1 MKKSFMTRVLAVSL
15 SAAMA
20 FSMSSASNLVTASAA
35 STVNLKT
42 TFKTLKVNQKYKL
55 TLKKNTLN
63 WKITKVTTSNK
74 KICTVY
80 GKTASSVMLKGKGV
94 GRAKIKVK
102 VKTTK
107 RKYPKNIKWMTCTAN
122 VKADDTATTEAFKAT
137 SAVAN
142 STTEVR
148 VSFNQAIDTPDAT
161 NFAISDG
168 VTVSKAELAKDKKS
182 VVLTIAGADF
192 GKNYDLTVT
201 GIKVAGKAQAEQKLT
216 FTTPASEVKY
226 PMTLEAKDTILKSDG
241 QDQTVVTFTIKDAAT
256 GNPITDKNVEVAFT
270 ASLGKFAEQRV
281 SIQNGVATVMYTSE
295 ALKETQVAKI
305 TATVVESRDN
315 KDLMG
320 LNTATS
326 ITLTPNPGD
335 TSIGAIITS
344 ATAPTA
350 DRVIAYFNQKVKASD
365 FKTKSGKIDKSKFEC
380 VVKSGLDN
388 GWVDVDKATTTHEV
402 IGILDVDTAE
412 ENALQLLVNK
422 PMVDNTNVSVR
433 FKNNTETDSIIQ
445 ADNTVFFKLTDAR
458 QPAVL
463 NATSEGMREI
473 KIEFS
478 EAVLPSVFCNGDLTS
493 GEKRFAADNINNY
506 LIDGEPLSNWWVNET
521 PDNPD
526 NETPD
531 ESNSKVKKTS
541 TKDDKPANATAEE
554 YDGRIKVGSY
564 RDGEDTRHVVTIKVG
579 KKRYLNPGTHRISI
593 SNVGDWAA
601 KTDRERNIVNT
612 EGFDFVVPSNDL
624 VPTFEVTP
632 QSPEQW
638 LVTFNS
644 PVSEVNNSDTITT
657 PNSDDIK
664 SILRLQQY
672 SGGTWVDISD
682 TDADRGKNPIRVSKI
697 DNDKN
702 QYIVEVTNDWTEVYD
717 TVGTKTNYFNYDLR
731 LHMDANTIV
740 NLANNKQNAAI
751 DVPLTGDI
759 MKSPDTVSPV
769 IGEVVQAVDESG
781 YTLESYNVTMSEPVK
796 LSDGSNGANGANGEG
811 LTPSQT
817 QRQRAADDGRLG
829 VPAPSAQFIS
839 ADNGQTVNG
848 VISSEA
854 FIDAEDM
861 TINIEP
867 ETQLSAGEWRLVISS
882 ISDDYGN
889 TASTVT
895 HTINVTRETA
905 TSDFRVVWAAVSNNL
920 DYDGGESIQSAVN
933 AGRGNYIFVK
943 FNKPVTMTGNS
954 TNAQV
959 TGNYTINGNTLPTGT
974 EIAANIKG
982 YDDHDN
988 VTDSI
993 TIKLPTGNFNWNDQ
1007 IYNVDSRNAM
1017 LNISKAITSTT
1028 GSTLSNGG
1036 MIRIPFQYGRAVTD
1050 GEVGSIDTNDTTD
1063 VRINSLKASSDAV
1076 WGNHADE
1083 RLAAADAN
1091 DETKVKEYF
1100 NKLKA
1105 ALANDQ
1111 YRKIILTNNIDLDD
1125 TDSVASSVFGKGHTL
1140 TINRAVDIDLNGYN
1154 INGNVVVSTTDCVDK
1169 VRIMNSVAALSE
1181 ITGYSG
1187 NKENVPTLKVTAG
1200 SVKDFV
1206 IENVRV
1212 NKANEGYAVNINDVY
1227 KNSFVNNGTIN
1238 GDVVITDSNTAGF
1251 DAGTGKMING
1261 DILINTK
1268 GEVNLEGD
1276 FTGDDYKKCKI
1287 EVNQAAVVRVCEGAK
1302 LSNRINVNANSKDAR
1317 IIVLNDSGS
1326 TELNGSSIHAYTV
1339 VRVTIPQGT
1348 NVELVIEK
1356 VGAEFKSVD
1365 RNNKDLT
1372 SKVPASEA
1380 VDVNT
1385 TNGLKPGNSNLKLAL
1400 ENLNVLDGK
1409 TSTEANAAVGNQTV
1423 TVGAIETTATGIKVS
1438 ELQRTIESIN
1448 NISDGNSEQGTR
1460 VEYEFSA
1467 TYTLVTTS
1475 VATKKTI
1482 ENGDTVIVSKEKP
1495 ATNGTDRVRVVI
1507 TAKDKATKKV
1517 VSEVTKYIDITNP

>member
-122 VKADDTATTEAFKAT
+122 VKADDTPATEAFKAT

-168 VTVSKAELAKDKKS
+168 VTVSKAELAEDKKS

-478 EAVLPSVFCNGDLTS
+478 EAVLPSVFCNGTLTS
-493 GEKRFAADNINNY
+493 GDKRFAADNINNY

-526 NETPD
+526 NEIPD
-531 ESNSKVKKTS
+531 ESNRKVKKTS

-564 RDGEDTRHVVTIKVG
+564 KDGEDTRHVVTIKVG

-1083 RLAAADAN
+1083 RLAASDVN

-1200 SVKDFV
+1200 SVKHFV
-1206 IENVRV
+1206 IENVKV

-1227 KNSFVNNGTIN
+1227 KDSFVNNGTIN
-1238 GDVVITDSNTAGF
+1238 GDVVITDSNKAGF
-1251 DAGTGKMING
+1251 DAGAGKMVNG
-1261 DILINTK
+1261 NILINTK

-1276 FTGDDYKKCKI
+1276 FTTDYADCTI

-1317 IIVLNDSGS
+1317 IIVLNDSGN
-1326 TELNGSSIHAYTV
+1326 TALNGTEIHAYTV

-1348 NVELVIEK
+1348 AVKLFVEK

-1372 SKVPASEA
+1372 NKVPATEA
-1380 VDVNT
+1380 IDVNNKDNNMT
-1385 TNGLKPGNSNLKLAL
+1385 PQDSEVKKAL
-1400 ENLNVLDGK
+1400 QNLNVYTGEREGD
-1409 TSTEANAAVGNQTV
+1409 AVGDQTV
-1423 TVGAIETTATGIKVS
+1423 TCGAIATSTTAINVTKLQAKIK
-1438 ELQRTIESIN
+1438 ELKVTE
-1448 NISDGNSEQGTR
+1448 SDGT
-1460 VEYEFSA
+1460 EYEFSA

-1482 ENGDTVIVSKEKP
+1482 ENGETVIIKKDKP
-1495 ATNGTDRVRVVI
+1495 AENGTDRVRVVI
-1507 TAKDKATKKV
+1507 TAKDKATDKV

>member
-122 VKADDTATTEAFKAT
+122 VKADDTAATEEFKAT

-168 VTVSKAELAKDKKS
+168 VTVSKAELAEDKKS

-478 EAVLPSVFCNGDLTS
+478 EAVLPSVFCNGTLTS
-493 GEKRFAADNINNY
+493 GDKRFAADNINNY

-526 NETPD
+526 NEIPD
-531 ESNSKVKKTS
+531 ESNRKVKKTS

-564 RDGEDTRHVVTIKVG
+564 KDGEDTRHVVTIKVG

-1083 RLAAADAN
+1083 RLAASDVN

-1200 SVKDFV
+1200 SVKHFV
-1206 IENVRV
+1206 IENVKV

-1227 KNSFVNNGTIN
+1227 KDSFVNNGTIN
-1238 GDVVITDSNTAGF
+1238 GDVVITDSNKAGF
-1251 DAGTGKMING
+1251 DAGAGKMVNG
-1261 DILINTK
+1261 NILINTK

-1276 FTGDDYKKCKI
+1276 FTTDYAGCTI

-1317 IIVLNDSGS
+1317 IIVLNDSGN
-1326 TELNGSSIHAYTV
+1326 TALNGTEIHAYTV

-1348 NVELVIEK
+1348 AVKLFVEK

-1372 SKVPASEA
+1372 NKVPATEA
-1380 VDVNT
+1380 VDVNNKDNNMT
-1385 TNGLKPGNSNLKLAL
+1385 PQDSEVKKAL
-1400 ENLNVLDGK
+1400 QNLNVYTGEREED
-1409 TSTEANAAVGNQTV
+1409 AVGDQTV
-1423 TVGAIETTATGIKVS
+1423 TCGAIATSTTAINVTKLQAKIK
-1438 ELQRTIESIN
+1438 ELKVTE
-1448 NISDGNSEQGTR
+1448 SDGT
-1460 VEYEFSA
+1460 EYEFSA

-1482 ENGDTVIVSKEKP
+1482 ENGETVIIKKDKP
-1495 ATNGTDRVRVVI
+1495 AENGTDRVRVVI
-1507 TAKDKATKKV
+1507 TAKDKATDKV

>member
-122 VKADDTATTEAFKAT
+122 VKADDTPATEAFKAT

-168 VTVSKAELAKDKKS
+168 VTVSKAELAEDKKS

-478 EAVLPSVFCNGDLTS
+478 EAVLPSVFCNGTLTS
-493 GEKRFAADNINNY
+493 GDKRFAADNINNY

-521 PDNPD
+521 PDNPE
-526 NETPD
+526 NEIPD
-531 ESNSKVKKTS
+531 ESNRKVKKTS

-564 RDGEDTRHVVTIKVG
+564 KDGEDTRHVVTIKVG

-1200 SVKDFV
+1200 SVKHFV
-1206 IENVRV
+1206 IENVKV

-1227 KNSFVNNGTIN
+1227 KDSFVNNGTIN
-1238 GDVVITDSNTAGF
+1238 GDVVITDSNKAGF
-1251 DAGTGKMING
+1251 DAGAGKMVNG
-1261 DILINTK
+1261 NILINTK

-1276 FTGDDYKKCKI
+1276 FTTDYAGCTI

-1317 IIVLNDSGS
+1317 IIVLNDSGN
-1326 TELNGSSIHAYTV
+1326 TVLNGTEIHAYTV

-1348 NVELVIEK
+1348 AVRLFVEK

-1372 SKVPASEA
+1372 NKVPATEA
-1380 VDVNT
+1380 IDVNNKDNNMT
-1385 TNGLKPGNSNLKLAL
+1385 PQDSEVKKAL
-1400 ENLNVLDGK
+1400 QNLNVYTGERERD
-1409 TSTEANAAVGNQTV
+1409 AVGDQTV
-1423 TVGAIETTATGIKVS
+1423 TCGAIATSTTAINVTKLQAKIK
-1438 ELQRTIESIN
+1438 ELKVTE
-1448 NISDGNSEQGTR
+1448 SDGT
-1460 VEYEFSA
+1460 EYEFSA

-1482 ENGDTVIVSKEKP
+1482 ENGETVIIKKDKP
-1495 ATNGTDRVRVVI
+1495 AENGTDRVRVVI
-1507 TAKDKATKKV
+1507 TAKDKATDKV

>member
-122 VKADDTATTEAFKAT
+122 VKADDTAATEEFKAT

-168 VTVSKAELAKDKKS
+168 VTVSKAELAEDKKS

-478 EAVLPSVFCNGDLTS
+478 EAVLPSVFCNGTLTS
-493 GEKRFAADNINNY
+493 GDKRFAADNINNY

-526 NETPD
+526 NEIPD
-531 ESNSKVKKTS
+531 ESNRKVKKTS

-564 RDGEDTRHVVTIKVG
+564 KDGEDTRHVVTIKVG

-1091 DETKVKEYF
+1091 DETRVKEYF

-1200 SVKDFV
+1200 SVKHFV
-1206 IENVRV
+1206 IENVKV

-1227 KNSFVNNGTIN
+1227 KDSFVNNGTIN
-1238 GDVVITDSNTAGF
+1238 GDVVITDSNKAGF
-1251 DAGTGKMING
+1251 DAGAGKMVNG
-1261 DILINTK
+1261 NILINTK

-1276 FTGDDYKKCKI
+1276 FTTDYAGCTI
-1287 EVNQAAVVRVCEGAK
+1287 EVNQAAVVRVCEGAA

-1317 IIVLNDSGS
+1317 IIVLNDSGN
-1326 TELNGSSIHAYTV
+1326 TVLNGTEIHAYTV

-1348 NVELVIEK
+1348 KVKLVIEK

-1380 VDVNT
+1380 VDVNDEK
-1385 TNGLKPGNSNLKLAL
+1385 NAMKPESSNIKKAI
-1400 ENLNVLDGK
+1400 ENLDILHGT
-1409 TSTEANAAVGNQTV
+1409 TSIEEGTPAVGNQTV
-1423 TVGAIETTATGIKVS
+1423 TVGAIATTSTAINVTDLQEKIGAIEIQETKSTVTYK
-1438 ELQRTIESIN
+1438 L
-1448 NISDGNSEQGTR
+1448 
-1460 VEYEFSA
+1460 SA

-1482 ENGDTVIVSKEKP
+1482 ENGDTVIIKKDKP
-1495 ATNGTDRVRVVI
+1495 AENATDRVRVVI
-1507 TAKDKATKKV
+1507 TAKDGAKV

>member
-20 FSMSSASNLVTASAA
+20 FSMSSASNLMTASAA

-107 RKYPKNIKWMTCTAN
+107 RKYPKNIKIMTCTAN
-122 VKADDTATTEAFKAT
+122 VKAADTPVTEAFKAT
-137 SAVAN
+137 EAVAN

-168 VTVSKAELAKDKKS
+168 VTVSKAELSEDKKS

-256 GNPITDKNVEVAFT
+256 DQPITDKNVEVAFT

-295 ALKETQVAKI
+295 SLKETQVAKI
-305 TATVVESRDN
+305 TATVVESKDN

-320 LNTATS
+320 LSAATS
-326 ITLTPNPGD
+326 VTLTPNPGD

-365 FKTKSGKIDKSKFEC
+365 FKTKSGKIDKSKFDC
-380 VVKSGLDN
+380 DVRSGLDN
-388 GWVDVDKATTTHEV
+388 GWTEVSGATIKHEV

-412 ENALQLLVNK
+412 ENALQLLVNT
-422 PMVDNTNVSVR
+422 PMTDNTNVSVR
-433 FKNNTETDSIIQ
+433 FKNKTETDSLIQ

-478 EAVLPSVFCNGDLTS
+478 EAVLPSMHTTGTLTS
-493 GEKRFAADNINNY
+493 GSKMFAADNINNY

-531 ESNSKVKKTS
+531 ATNSKVKKTS
-541 TKDDKPANATAEE
+541 SKDDQPANQTREE

-564 RDGEDTRHVVTIKVG
+564 KDGEDTRHVVTIKVG
-579 KKRYLNPGTHRISI
+579 KKRYLNPGTHRISV

-644 PVSEVNNSDTITT
+644 PVSEVNNTDTITT

-672 SGGTWVDISD
+672 SGGSWVDISD
-682 TDADRGKNPIRVSKI
+682 TDADRGKNPIRVSKV

-759 MKSPDTVSPV
+759 MKKPDEISPV

-781 YTLESYNVTMSEPVK
+781 YTLDSYNVTMSEPVK
-796 LSDGSNGANGANGEG
+796 LSDGSDGASGANGEG

-817 QRQRAADDGRLG
+817 QRQTAANDERLG

-839 ADNGQTVNG
+839 ADNGQTING
-848 VISSEA
+848 VISNEA

-889 TASTVT
+889 TTATVT
-895 HTINVTRETA
+895 SPITVTRETA
-905 TSDFRVVWAAVSNNL
+905 ASDFRVVWAAVSSNI
-920 DYDGGESIQSAVN
+920 DYDGGNSIQSAVN
-933 AGRGNYIFVK
+933 SGRGNYIFVK

-982 YDDHDN
+982 YDDHDS

-993 TIKLPTGNFNWNDQ
+993 TIKLPTGNFNWGGNQ
-1007 IYNVDSRNAM
+1007 VYNVDAKNAM

-1036 MIRIPFQYGRAVTD
+1036 MIRIPFQYGRAITGNDVL
-1050 GEVGSIDTNDTTD
+1050 DTNDTTD
-1063 VRINSLKASSDAV
+1063 VRIDSLKASSDAV

-1083 RLAAADAN
+1083 RISTDGRDYNTRL
-1091 DETKVKEYF
+1091 KEYCQ
-1100 NKLKA
+1100 KLKS
-1105 ALANDQ
+1105 ALENDQ
-1111 YRKIILTNNIDLDD
+1111 YRKIILTATIDLDD

-1140 TINRAVDIDLNGYN
+1140 NIKRAVDLDLNGYS

-1169 VRIMNSVAALSE
+1169 MRIMSTVAGTSE
-1181 ITGYSG
+1181 INGYSG
-1187 NKENVPTLKVTAG
+1187 NKENVPTLKVSAG
-1200 SVKDFV
+1200 SVKDFY
-1206 IENVRV
+1206 IENVTV
-1212 NKANEGYAVNINDVY
+1212 NKANDGYAVNINDVY

-1238 GDVVITDSNTAGF
+1238 GDVVITDSNEAGF
-1251 DAGTGKMING
+1251 NAGTGKLTNG
-1261 DILINTK
+1261 NILINTK

-1276 FTGDDYKKCKI
+1276 FTTSYPGTI
-1287 EVNQAAVVRVCEGAK
+1287 EVNQAAVVRVREGAK
-1302 LSNRINVNANSKDAR
+1302 LNQRINVNANSKDAR
-1317 IIVLNDSGS
+1317 IIVLDNSSFVDPG
-1326 TELNGSSIHAYTV
+1326 SIHAYTV

-1348 NVELVIEK
+1348 DVNLIVEK
-1356 VGAEFKSVD
+1356 VGAEFKPVD

-1372 SKVPASEA
+1372 SSTPASEA
-1380 VDVNT
+1380 VDVN
-1385 TNGLKPGNSNLKLAL
+1385 NASNNLSPVDSKIKKTL
-1400 ENLNVLDGK
+1400 ENLNVYSGEVEGSAVGDQSVTCGAIST
-1409 TSTEANAAVGNQTV
+1409 TSTAINVTDLTAKIEDLSKTV
-1423 TVGAIETTATGIKVS
+1423 AEEDGTTYQ
-1438 ELQRTIESIN
+1438 L
-1448 NISDGNSEQGTR
+1448 
-1460 VEYEFSA
+1460 SA

-1482 ENGDTVIVSKEKP
+1482 DVNGTATELIIGKEKP
-1495 ATNGTDRVRVVI
+1495 ADNGKDRVRVVI
-1507 TAKDKATKKV
+1507 TAKDSSGKKV
-1517 VSEVTKYIDITNP
+1517 VSEVTKYIDITAK

>member
-122 VKADDTATTEAFKAT
+122 VKADDTPATEAFKAT

-168 VTVSKAELAKDKKS
+168 VTVSKAELAEDKKS

-478 EAVLPSVFCNGDLTS
+478 EAVLPSVFCNGTLTS
-493 GEKRFAADNINNY
+493 GDKRFAADNINNY

-526 NETPD
+526 NEIPD
-531 ESNSKVKKTS
+531 ESNRKVKKTS

-564 RDGEDTRHVVTIKVG
+564 KDGEDTRHVVTIKVG

-1083 RLAAADAN
+1083 RLAASDVN

-1200 SVKDFV
+1200 SVKHFV
-1206 IENVRV
+1206 IENVKV

-1227 KNSFVNNGTIN
+1227 KDSFVNNGTIN
-1238 GDVVITDSNTAGF
+1238 GDVVITDSNKAGF
-1251 DAGTGKMING
+1251 DAGAGKMVNG
-1261 DILINTK
+1261 NILINTK

-1276 FTGDDYKKCKI
+1276 FTTDYAGCTI

-1317 IIVLNDSGS
+1317 IIVLNDSGN
-1326 TELNGSSIHAYTV
+1326 TALNGTEIHAYTV

-1348 NVELVIEK
+1348 AVKLFVEK

-1372 SKVPASEA
+1372 NKVPATEA
-1380 VDVNT
+1380 IDVNNKDNNMT
-1385 TNGLKPGNSNLKLAL
+1385 PQDSEVKKAL
-1400 ENLNVLDGK
+1400 QNLNVYTGEREGD
-1409 TSTEANAAVGNQTV
+1409 AVGDQTV
-1423 TVGAIETTATGIKVS
+1423 TCGAIATSTTAINVTKLQAKIK
-1438 ELQRTIESIN
+1438 ELKVTE
-1448 NISDGNSEQGTR
+1448 SDGT
-1460 VEYEFSA
+1460 EYEFSA

-1482 ENGDTVIVSKEKP
+1482 ENGETVIIKKDKP
-1495 ATNGTDRVRVVI
+1495 AENGTDRVRVVI
-1507 TAKDKATKKV
+1507 TAKDKATDKV

>member
-122 VKADDTATTEAFKAT
+122 VKADDTPATEAFKAT

-168 VTVSKAELAKDKKS
+168 VTVSKAELAEDKKS

-388 GWVDVDKATTTHEV
+388 GWVDSNTTLTHEIV
-402 IGILDVDTAE
+402 GIMDVDTAE
-412 ENALQLLVNK
+412 ENALQLLVSR

-433 FKNNTETDSIIQ
+433 FKNKTQTDSIIQ

-478 EAVLPSVFCNGDLTS
+478 EAVLPKSYCDGVQQS
-493 GEKRFAADNINNY
+493 QQEVFAADNIDNY
-506 LIDGEPLSNWWVNET
+506 LIDGEPLSNWYVNRT
-521 PDNPD
+521 PVAPD

-531 ESNSKVKKTS
+531 ATNSKVKKTS
-541 TKDDKPANATAEE
+541 TKDDSVANNKQDD
-554 YDGRIKVGSY
+554 YDGTIKVGSY
-564 RDGEDTRHVVTIKVG
+564 KDGDDTRHVVTIKVG
-579 KKRYLNPGTHRISI
+579 KKRYLTPGTHRISV
-593 SNVGDWAA
+593 SNVGDWAS

-644 PVSEVNNSDTITT
+644 PVAEVADTDTITT
-657 PNSDDIK
+657 PNSDVFK

-672 SGGTWVDISD
+672 SGGSWVDISD

-697 DNDKN
+697 NNDKN

-717 TVGTKTNYFNYDLR
+717 TIGTKTNYYNYDLR

-759 MKSPDTVSPV
+759 MKTPDTVSPV

-796 LSDGSNGANGANGEG
+796 LSDGSGEANGANGEG

-817 QRQRAADDGRLG
+817 QRQRANADGRLG

-839 ADNGQTVNG
+839 ANNGQTVNG
-848 VISSEA
+848 IIAEDG

-895 HTINVTRETA
+895 STINVTRETA
-905 TSDFRVVWAAVSNNL
+905 TSDFRVVWAAVSDSLSYN
-920 DYDGGESIQSAVN
+920 DAKGIKSAVAN
-933 AGRGNYIFVK
+933 DRGNYIFVK

-974 EIAANIKG
+974 EIAANIKD
-982 YDDHDN
+982 YDDHDG
-988 VTDSI
+988 VTDSV
-993 TIKLPTGNFNWNDQ
+993 TIKLPTGNFNNGWLGQ
-1007 IYNVDSRNAM
+1007 TFNVSAKNAM

-1036 MIRIPFQYGRAVTD
+1036 MIRIPFQYGVANKNDVT
-1050 GEVGSIDTNDTTD
+1050 SIDSRDTTD
-1063 VRINSLKASSDAV
+1063 VEIDSLKASSDAT
-1076 WGNHADE
+1076 WGNHEDE
-1083 RLAAADAN
+1083 RF
-1091 DETKVKEYF
+1091 EGGKIKTRKEYF
-1100 NKLKA
+1100 EKLKS
-1105 ALANDQ
+1105 ALQNDQ
-1111 YRKIILTNNIDLDD
+1111 YRKIILTADINLEAADGD
-1125 TDSVASSVFGKGHTL
+1125 AAAVFGKGHTL
-1140 TINRAVDIDLNGYN
+1140 TINRAVDVDLNGHK

-1169 VRIMNSVAALSE
+1169 MRIWSSVVGGE
-1181 ITGYSG
+1181 ITGYTG

-1200 SVKDFV
+1200 SVKEFY
-1206 IENVRV
+1206 IENVTV
-1212 NKANEGYAVNINDVY
+1212 NASNDGYAVNINDVY
-1227 KNSFVNNGTIN
+1227 KNSFVNNGTIVGN
-1238 GDVVITDSNTAGF
+1238 VVITDSNGAGF
-1251 DAGTGKMING
+1251 AAGTGTLNG
-1261 DILINTK
+1261 NLEINTK
-1268 GEVNLEGD
+1268 GEVNLRGD
-1276 FTGDDYKKCKI
+1276 FTKAGAYTNTAI
-1287 EVNQAAVVRVCEGAK
+1287 QVNQAAVLRICEETK
-1302 LSNRINVNANSKDAR
+1302 LANHIYVNANSKDAR
-1317 IIVLNDSGS
+1317 IIVLNDEGKTSVTGS
-1326 TELNGSSIHAYTV
+1326 TIHAYTV
-1339 VRVTIPQGT
+1339 VRVTIPSSIATAGGLT
-1348 NVELVIEK
+1348 LKVEK

-1372 SKVPASEA
+1372 STTNSKYDQA

-1385 TNGLKPGNSNLKLAL
+1385 TDGIKPTDSIVKKALAG
-1400 ENLNVLDGK
+1400 LNVLTGARNDG
-1409 TSTEANAAVGNQTV
+1409 SEVGNQTV
-1423 TVGAIETTATGIKVS
+1423 TCGAIETTGTAIDVTD
-1438 ELQRTIESIN
+1438 LMDTIEKAKVIDTDN
-1448 NISDGNSEQGTR
+1448 ENK
-1460 VEYEFSA
+1460 EYTISA

-1475 VATKKTI
+1475 VATKTTVVKDGKNHTI
-1482 ENGDTVIVSKEKP
+1482 IMKKDNPTDN
-1495 ATNGTDRVRVVI
+1495 ATDRV
-1507 TAKDKATKKV
+1507 KV
-1517 VSEVTKYIDITNP
+1517 VLTCKDDKGVKYTEVTKYIDITNPK

>member
-168 VTVSKAELAKDKKS
+168 VTVSKAELAEDKKS

-478 EAVLPSVFCNGDLTS
+478 EAVLPSVFCDGTLTS
-493 GEKRFAADNINNY
+493 GDKRFAADNINNY

-526 NETPD
+526 NEIPD
-531 ESNSKVKKTS
+531 ESNRKVKKTS

-564 RDGEDTRHVVTIKVG
+564 KDGEDTRHVVTIKVG

-1083 RLAAADAN
+1083 RLAASDVN

-1200 SVKDFV
+1200 SVKHFV
-1206 IENVRV
+1206 IENVKV

-1227 KNSFVNNGTIN
+1227 KDSFVNNGTIN
-1238 GDVVITDSNTAGF
+1238 GDVVITDSNKAGF
-1251 DAGTGKMING
+1251 DAGAGKMVNG
-1261 DILINTK
+1261 NILINTK

-1276 FTGDDYKKCKI
+1276 FTTDYAGCTI

-1317 IIVLNDSGS
+1317 IIVLNDSGN
-1326 TELNGSSIHAYTV
+1326 TVLNGTEIHAYTV

-1348 NVELVIEK
+1348 AVKLFVEK

-1372 SKVPASEA
+1372 NKVPATEA
-1380 VDVNT
+1380 IDVNNKDNNMT
-1385 TNGLKPGNSNLKLAL
+1385 PQDSEVKKAL
-1400 ENLNVLDGK
+1400 QNLNVYTGEREGD
-1409 TSTEANAAVGNQTV
+1409 AVGDQTV
-1423 TVGAIETTATGIKVS
+1423 TCGAIATSTTAINVTKLQAKIK
-1438 ELQRTIESIN
+1438 ELKVTE
-1448 NISDGNSEQGTR
+1448 SDGT
-1460 VEYEFSA
+1460 EYEFSA

-1482 ENGDTVIVSKEKP
+1482 ENGETVIIKKDKP
-1495 ATNGTDRVRVVI
+1495 AENGTDRVRVVI
-1507 TAKDKATKKV
+1507 TAKDKATDKV